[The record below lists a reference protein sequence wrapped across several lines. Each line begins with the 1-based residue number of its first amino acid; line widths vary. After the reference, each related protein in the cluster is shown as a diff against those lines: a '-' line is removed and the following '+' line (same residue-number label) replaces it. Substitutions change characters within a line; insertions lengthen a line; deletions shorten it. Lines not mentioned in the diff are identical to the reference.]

1 MVFIYGGTEIL
12 DKNKLEIIRIKM
24 KKIAAA
30 LENNNFMPFCVDTAQ
45 EAIALI
51 KELIPK
57 GASVG
62 VGGSA
67 TLNELSVIELLR
79 SGDYN
84 FFDRYDKS
92 LSPGGVTEVMKK
104 SLTAD
109 VFLTSTNAVTEDG
122 ELYNVDGNAN
132 RVSAML
138 FGPDSVIVVAG
149 YNKIVK
155 DIAAA
160 KQRVKDIA
168 APANCVRLGIDNP
181 CTKNGSC
188 CDCKVQSRICCDTVI
203 MSRQRIPGRVKVILV
218 AQELGY

>member
-1 MVFIYGGTEIL
+1 M
-12 DKNKLEIIRIKM
+12 DKNKLEIIKIKM
-24 KKIAAA
+24 KKTAKA
-30 LENNNFMPFCVDTAQ
+30 LEDNNYMPFCVDTKQ
-45 EAIALI
+45 EALDLLGQ
-51 KELIPK
+51 LIPK

-67 TLNELSVIELLR
+67 TLNELSAIDLLR
-79 SGDYN
+79 NGEYN
-84 FFDRYDKS
+84 FLDRYDKS
-92 LSPGGVTEVMKK
+92 LTSEQLSEVLKK

-109 VFLTSTNAVTEDG
+109 VFLTSTNAVTENG

-132 RVSAML
+132 RVAAML

-160 KQRVKDIA
+160 KQRVMDIA

-188 CDCKVQSRICCDTVI
+188 CDCKAQSRICCDTVI
-203 MSRQRIPGRVKVILV
+203 MGRQRTPGRVKVILV

>member
-1 MVFIYGGTEIL
+1 M
-12 DKNKLEIIRIKM
+12 DKNKLEIIKIKM
-24 KKIAAA
+24 KKTAMA
-30 LENNNFMPFCVDTAQ
+30 LESNNFMPFCVDTAQ
-45 EAIALI
+45 EAIELI

-67 TLNELSVIELLR
+67 TLGELSVIDLLR
-79 SGDYN
+79 NGDYN

-92 LSPGGVTEVMKK
+92 LSPEQVYEVLKQ

-109 VFLTSTNAVTEDG
+109 VFLTSTNAVTENG

-132 RVSAML
+132 RVAAML
-138 FGPDSVIVVAG
+138 FGPESVIVVAG
-149 YNKIVK
+149 YNKIVR
-155 DIAAA
+155 DVEAA
-160 KQRVKDIA
+160 KMRVKEIA
-168 APANCVRLGIDNP
+168 APINCVRLVIDNP

-188 CDCKVQSRICCDTVI
+188 VDCKNDSRICCDTVI
-203 MSRQRIPGRVKVILV
+203 MGKQRKQGRVKVILV